1 MALPRYE
8 IFKDTK
14 GEFRFNLLSVNGENI
29 LRSSEGYTY
38 KSDCQRAI
46 AICQE
51 NSPHEQYYKRGQS
64 SSNYWFTLK
73 AKNGEDIGIS
83 EMYTTLYNREN
94 GISAVKR
101 DGLTKN
107 VEDKT

>member
-8 IFKDTK
+8 IKRDSR
-14 GEFRFNLLSVNGENI
+14 GEYRFNLLSVNGENI

-51 NSPHEQYYKRGQS
+51 NSPHEQYYNRGQS
-64 SSNYWFTLK
+64 GTNYWFTLR

-83 EMYTTLYNREN
+83 EMYASSYNREN
-94 GISAVKR
+94 GIAAVKR
-101 DGLTKN
+101 DGSTKN
-107 VEDKT
+107 VEDKS